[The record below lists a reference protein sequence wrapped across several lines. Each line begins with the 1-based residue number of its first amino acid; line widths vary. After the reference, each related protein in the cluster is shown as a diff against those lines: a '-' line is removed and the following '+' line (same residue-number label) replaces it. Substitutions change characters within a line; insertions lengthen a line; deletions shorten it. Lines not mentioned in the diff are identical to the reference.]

1 MESKMAH
8 FTESKQ
14 NNRDLAVP
22 SSSNSTTGVS
32 DVDDI
37 VNGNDKQARDG
48 SKDSRSARR
57 RQRKRRAKD
66 GGISEING
74 HNNLSQRRNSISKA
88 ARDPRDEPPKKK
100 IKKVKPEVSEGTE
113 TRSPSPV
120 IDFDGLSRPS
130 RGTRERLEESS
141 EQAAQR
147 LEKMKAAVRTI
158 LECVGEDPD
167 REGVLDTP
175 ARYAK
180 AMLFF
185 TKGYQ
190 QNVKDIVNNAIFHE
204 NHNEMVIVKDIEIF
218 SLCEHHLVPFNGKM
232 HIGYIPKNNV
242 IGISKLPRIAEMF
255 SRRLQVQERLTREVA
270 NAIMEV
276 LKPQGVAVVME
287 SSHLCMVMR
296 GVEKTTTSTIT
307 SCVLGCFEKK
317 EKTRNEFLSLVGLN
331 RGYR

>member
-1 MESKMAH
+1 MVQFADTRVSDRESVS
-8 FTESKQ
+8 E
-14 NNRDLAVP
+14 P
-22 SSSNSTTGVS
+22 SSSPATSPS
-32 DVDDI
+32 DVDDATDGSVKRA
-37 VNGNDKQARDG
+37 VNGAG
-48 SKDSRSARR
+48 DSRTAAKKRR
-57 RQRKRRAKD
+57 RRRTKD
-66 GGISEING
+66 GGISEDVPR
-74 HNNLSQRRNSISKA
+74 SSSSKRRNSLSKA
-88 ARDPRDEPPKKK
+88 ARDPRDEPAKKK
-100 IKKVKPEVSEGTE
+100 KNKKSKAEGTV

-130 RGTRERLEESS
+130 SGTRQRLEESA
-141 EQAAQR
+141 EEAAAR
-147 LEKMKAAVRTI
+147 LDRLRGAVRTI

-175 ARYAK
+175 TRYAK

-190 QNVKDIVNNAIFHE
+190 QNVRDIVNSAIFHE
-204 NHNEMVIVKDIEIF
+204 GHNEMVIVKDIEIF
-218 SLCEHHLVPFNGKM
+218 SLCEHHLVPFTGKM
-232 HIGYIPKNNV
+232 HIGYIPRDNV

-307 SCVLGCFEKK
+307 SCVLGCFERK

-331 RGYR
+331 RGRA

>member
-1 MESKMAH
+1 MVQSAGAKHDDPESGLE
-8 FTESKQ
+8 T
-14 NNRDLAVP
+14 
-22 SSSNSTTGVS
+22 SSGSATGVS
-32 DVDDI
+32 DVDDSVSGRI
-37 VNGNDKQARDG
+37 AKPDPTGLKDDKKANKKKK
-48 SKDSRSARR
+48 S
-57 RQRKRRAKD
+57 RRAKD
-66 GGISEING
+66 GGIFEVNG
-74 HNNLSQRRNSISKA
+74 HTSSTKRRNSLSKA
-88 ARDPRDEPPKKK
+88 ARDPRDEPQRKKR
-100 IKKVKPEVSEGTE
+100 KKTKAEGTI

-130 RGTRERLEESS
+130 RGTRERLEEST

-147 LEKMKAAVRTI
+147 LEKLRGAVRTI

-175 ARYAK
+175 TRYAK

-185 TKGYQ
+185 TNGYQ
-190 QNVKDIVNNAIFHE
+190 QNVGDIVNNAIFHE
-204 NHNEMVIVKDIEIF
+204 GHNEMVIVKDIEIF
-218 SLCEHHLVPFNGKM
+218 SLCEHHLVPFTGKM
-232 HIGYIPKNNV
+232 HIGYIPKDNV

-296 GVEKTTTSTIT
+296 GVEKTTASTIT

-317 EKTRNEFLSLVGLN
+317 EKTRNEFFSLVGLTK
-331 RGYR
+331 RF

>member
-1 MESKMAH
+1 MDDSA
-8 FTESKQ
+8 
-14 NNRDLAVP
+14 NA
-22 SSSNSTTGVS
+22 S
-32 DVDDI
+32 D
-37 VNGNDKQARDG
+37 KPARDNNQDE
-48 SKDSRSARR
+48 KKANKKKRR
-57 RQRKRRAKD
+57 RRAKD

-74 HNNLSQRRNSISKA
+74 HTSSSKRRHSISKA
-88 ARDPRDEPPKKK
+88 ARDPRDEPKKK
-100 IKKVKPEVSEGTE
+100 KKKTKPEGTE

-147 LEKMKAAVRTI
+147 LEKLQAAVRTI

-175 ARYAK
+175 SRYAK

-190 QNVKDIVNNAIFHE
+190 QNVRDIVNNAIFQE

-218 SLCEHHLVPFNGKM
+218 SLCEHHLVPFFGKM

-331 RGYR
+331 RAYR

>member
-1 MESKMAH
+1 MAAPTDTRRGDRESLALYSSSSSAIEVSDIDDSANGSEKRARGD
-8 FTESKQ
+8 
-14 NNRDLAVP
+14 NRDDGT
-22 SSSNSTTGVS
+22 SS
-32 DVDDI
+32 
-37 VNGNDKQARDG
+37 K
-48 SKDSRSARR
+48 KKK
-57 RQRKRRAKD
+57 KRRAKD

-74 HNNLSQRRNSISKA
+74 HTSSAKKRHSISKA
-88 ARDPRDEPPKKK
+88 ARDPRDEPSKKK
-100 IKKVKPEVSEGTE
+100 QKTKPEGTE
-113 TRSPSPV
+113 TRSPSPF

-130 RGTRERLEESS
+130 LGTRERLEESS

-147 LEKMKAAVRTI
+147 LEKLQAAVRTI

-167 REGVLDTP
+167 REGVLATP
-175 ARYAK
+175 SRYAK

-185 TKGYQ
+185 TRGYQ
-190 QNVKDIVNNAIFHE
+190 QNVRDIVNNAIFQE

-218 SLCEHHLVPFNGKM
+218 SLCEHHLVPFFGKM